1 MALLLLR
8 APPTDPDKGKTGV
21 RRKLVV
27 GNWKMNGSLSQLSEL
42 APIAAA
48 AKKSPGVD
56 VAVCPPFT
64 LIAPAR
70 ARAAGLP
77 IGAQDCHGKES
88 GACTG
93 SVSAAMLKEA
103 GARLVIV
110 GHSERRDEHRESNE
124 SVRSKAEA
132 ALRQGL
138 QAIVCV
144 GESEEERAAGRH
156 VDIVSEQLSASLPQT
171 AEGEGEIVVA
181 YEPIWAIG
189 TGNTATPHDVAE
201 MHAAIRA
208 GLGRALGHRGSSVR
222 ILYGGSVKP
231 DNAAELF
238 AVPDVDGALV
248 GGASLTAKD
257 FIPIIEAAAQAG
269 RG

>member
-1 MALLLLR
+1 
-8 APPTDPDKGKTGV
+8 
-21 RRKLVV
+21 
-27 GNWKMNGSLSQLSEL
+27 MNGSLALLSEL
-42 APIAAA
+42 APIAAT
-48 AKKSPGVD
+48 AKKSPNVD
-56 VAVCPPFT
+56 VAICPPFT

-70 ARAAGLP
+70 TRGAGLP
-77 IGAQDCHGKES
+77 IGAQDCHGAES
-88 GACTG
+88 GAHTG
-93 SVSAAMLKEA
+93 NVSAAMLKEV

-110 GHSERRDEHRESNE
+110 GHSERRAEQRESNE
-124 SVRSKAEA
+124 SVRAKAEA

-144 GESEEERAAGRH
+144 GESDEQRAAGAQIE
-156 VDIVSEQLSASLPQT
+156 VVSGQLRGSLPQT
-171 AEGEGEIVVA
+171 GEGEGELVIA

-189 TGNTATPHDVAE
+189 TGKVATPADVAE

-208 GLGRALGHRGSSVR
+208 ELGRALGHRGATVR
-222 ILYGGSVKP
+222 ILYGGSVKA

-238 AVPDVDGALV
+238 AVDNVDGALV

-257 FIPIIEAAAQAG
+257 FVPIIEAAASAG

>member
-1 MALLLLR
+1 
-8 APPTDPDKGKTGV
+8 
-21 RRKLVV
+21 LVV
-27 GNWKMNGSLSQLSEL
+27 GNWKMNGSLAQLGEL
-42 APIAAA
+42 PAIAAA
-48 AKKSPGVD
+48 AKNSPGVD

-70 ARAAGLP
+70 ARAAGLS

-110 GHSERRDEHRESNE
+110 GHSERRDEHRESNDA
-124 SVRSKAEA
+124 VRSKSEA

-144 GESEEERAAGRH
+144 GESDEQRRAGRA
-156 VDIVSEQLSASLPQT
+156 VAIVSEQLAGSLPQN
-171 AEGEGEIVVA
+171 AEGEGELVVA

-189 TGNTATPHDVAE
+189 TGNTATAADVAE
-201 MHAAIRA
+201 MHEAIRA
-208 GLGRALGHRGSSVR
+208 ELGRALGHRGGTVR
-222 ILYGGSVKP
+222 ILYGGSVKA

-257 FIPIIEAAAQAG
+257 FVPIIEAAAQAG

>member
-1 MALLLLR
+1 M
-8 APPTDPDKGKTGV
+8 

-27 GNWKMNGSLSQLSEL
+27 GNWKMNGSVAQLDEL
-42 APIAAA
+42 IAIAAA
-48 AKKSPGVD
+48 AARASDVD
-56 VAVCPPFT
+56 VAICPPFT

-70 ARAAGLP
+70 ARAGNVP
-77 IGAQDCHGKES
+77 IGAQDCHGQDS
-88 GACTG
+88 GAHTG
-93 SVSAAMLKEA
+93 SVSAAMLAEA

-110 GHSERRDEHRESNE
+110 GHSERRAEQGETSDT
-124 SVRSKAEA
+124 VRAKAEA

-144 GESEEERAAGRH
+144 GESDAERQAGRA
-156 VDIVSEQLSASLPQT
+156 VAIVSEQLGRSLPQGGSG
-171 AEGEGEIVVA
+171 AGELVVA

-189 TGNTATPHDVAE
+189 TGKTATPGDVAE

-208 GLGRALGHRGSSVR
+208 ELRQVVGVRGADVR
-222 ILYGGSVKP
+222 ILYGGSVKA

-257 FIPIIEAAAQAG
+257 FVPIIHAAAA
-269 RG
+269 RRS